1 MRKRHTVAGGGDVA
15 LNVLEWG
22 RPDGPPILFVHG
34 WSQTYMSWLKQLE
47 SPLAE
52 RFRLVAFDLRGHGLS
67 AAPAAQS
74 AYTDSALWAADV
86 AAVIDALG
94 LERVVLVGWSY
105 GGLVIT
111 DYLRAYGAGA
121 VAGVNLVGA
130 TVRLDEAALGPLI
143 GPGFYDIFA
152 RAVGDDLEAG
162 IDAMRE
168 FVERCFAQKLS
179 RADYERTLCW
189 NMTVRPDVRAA
200 LAAREVDNLD
210 VLAALA
216 CPLLLSHGRR
226 DVVVLPAMSERVLAA
241 CAHATASWYDDAGH
255 GPFIED
261 AARFNAE
268 LADFVQLAHATTA
281 RG

>member
-1 MRKRHTVAGGGDVA
+1 MRMQHTVAGGGGVA

-22 RPDGPPILFVHG
+22 RPEGPAILFVHG
-34 WSQTYMSWLKQLE
+34 WSQTYMSWLKQVE
-47 SPLAE
+47 SELASHY
-52 RFRLVAFDLRGHGLS
+52 RLVAFDLRGHGLS
-67 AAPAAQS
+67 AAPAEQG

-86 AAVIDALG
+86 AAVIAALA
-94 LERVVLVGWSY
+94 LDRVVLVGWSY
-105 GGLVIT
+105 GGLVIG
-111 DYLRAYGAGA
+111 DYLRMHGTDAI
-121 VAGVNLVGA
+121 AGVNLVGA
-130 TVRLDEAALGPLI
+130 AVRLDEAALGPLI

-152 RAVGDDLEAG
+152 RATGNDLEAG

-200 LAAREVDNLD
+200 LGAREVDNID
-210 VLAALA
+210 VLAALE

-226 DVVVLPAMSERVLAA
+226 DVVVLPAMTEMVLAA
-241 CAHATASWYDDAGH
+241 CPHATASWYEDAGH

-268 LADFVQLAHATTA
+268 LADFVRLAH
-281 RG
+281 G